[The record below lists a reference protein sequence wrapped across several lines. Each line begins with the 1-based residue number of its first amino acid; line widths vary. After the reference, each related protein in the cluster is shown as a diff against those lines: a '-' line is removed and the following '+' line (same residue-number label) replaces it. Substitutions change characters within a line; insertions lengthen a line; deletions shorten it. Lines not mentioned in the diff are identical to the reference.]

1 MNFVDILGFA
11 AAALVLLTF
20 GMKTM
25 LPLRLF
31 AIASNVLFAS
41 YGFLANIY
49 PVMLL
54 HLALLPLNVMRLVQL
69 RRLIANIRSSQDG
82 EISAERLL
90 PFMTIHS
97 LEPNELLISKGEASD
112 ALYYLAEGEV
122 EIVELN
128 KTVGAGSIL
137 GEIGIFAKDQRR
149 TATIV
154 TRSKCLVYKL
164 TASQAKQLYFQDPAF
179 GFAVLQIVI
188 KRLLENKQDQR
199 PLRAQPKLP
208 RKIGVAQRLWARA
221 KAHRLR
227 RRQPM

>member
-54 HLALLPLNVMRLVQL
+54 HLALLPLNVMRLIQL
-69 RRLIANIRSSQDG
+69 RRLIANIRSSKDG

-90 PFMTIHS
+90 PS
-97 LEPNELLISKGEASD
+97 
-112 ALYYLAEGEV
+112 
-122 EIVELN
+122 
-128 KTVGAGSIL
+128 
-137 GEIGIFAKDQRR
+137 
-149 TATIV
+149 
-154 TRSKCLVYKL
+154 
-164 TASQAKQLYFQDPAF
+164 
-179 GFAVLQIVI
+179 
-188 KRLLENKQDQR
+188 
-199 PLRAQPKLP
+199 
-208 RKIGVAQRLWARA
+208 
-221 KAHRLR
+221 
-227 RRQPM
+227 

>member
-90 PFMTIHS
+90 PFMF
-97 LEPNELLISKGEASD
+97 PG
-112 ALYYLAEGEV
+112 AE
-122 EIVELN
+122 
-128 KTVGAGSIL
+128 
-137 GEIGIFAKDQRR
+137 
-149 TATIV
+149 
-154 TRSKCLVYKL
+154 
-164 TASQAKQLYFQDPAF
+164 
-179 GFAVLQIVI
+179 
-188 KRLLENKQDQR
+188 
-199 PLRAQPKLP
+199 
-208 RKIGVAQRLWARA
+208 
-221 KAHRLR
+221 
-227 RRQPM
+227 